1 VLILTPGNT
10 AGCVIAQKWVSLIP
24 GIKELLADKNYD
36 TDSFRAFLRKEKIKP
51 VISGTSNRKKRIRHA
66 RKASKRRRIIARCF
80 GRLKDFRRIATR
92 YDKLAG
98 NFFSALCLGT
108 TGRAKLPPQLAH
120 ANQENK
126 LAPCKLASIPA
137 HMLNQNNTDSGI
149 PHRPGHLLTAPP
161 LRAPLS
167 IIQEA
172 AQLARA

>member
-1 VLILTPGNT
+1 LEP
-10 AGCVIAQKWVSLIP
+10 K
-24 GIKELLADKNYD
+24 KE
-36 TDSFRAFLRKEKIKP
+36 TKP

-66 RKASKRRRIIARCF
+66 RKASKRRRVIARCF

-137 HMLNQNNTDSGI
+137 HML
-149 PHRPGHLLTAPP
+149 TAPP